1 MTQALEFKKFGGFF
15 VSMNDVVS
23 NAGGDFPNFVR
34 KFAKPLM
41 SFCVLYNT
49 LDHTPALA
57 GDARELRFL

>member
-1 MTQALEFKKFGGFF
+1 MTQALEFKKFEGLFF

-41 SFCVLYNT
+41 SFCVL
-49 LDHTPALA
+49 L
-57 GDARELRFL
+57 